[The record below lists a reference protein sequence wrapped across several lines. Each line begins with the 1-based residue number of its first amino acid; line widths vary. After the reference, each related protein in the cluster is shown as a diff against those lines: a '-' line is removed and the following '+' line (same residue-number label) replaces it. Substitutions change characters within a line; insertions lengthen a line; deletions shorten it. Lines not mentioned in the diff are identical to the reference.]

1 MKPPDSLLS
10 HPNPA
15 ASYAEALERLAV
27 LQARDGPEVH
37 PRGHTLFLTH
47 GALAGRVVVWFHGYT
62 DSPNQFARLAQLCF
76 ERGWNVL
83 VPRMPYHGLNDPMTT
98 ETALLTAEK
107 LARSADEALDIAAG
121 LGEQVVVGGL
131 SMGGVIT
138 AWLAQQRREVELA
151 MLLAPAF
158 GVYLVPAPFTRLVGE
173 AFARLPNTFEWW
185 DPRVKGGLKQPEIS
199 YPRYAMRGIAAFLRL
214 SYVMQDLARHSPPAA
229 PRIWV
234 ITTESDTAISQPV
247 VEHVIS
253 LWRAQGTPVQTHRFS
268 ADLGLDHNFIDPG
281 HPKQRVDV
289 TYPVILSA
297 LEQVDRLSKEV
308 IAHGLCC

>member
-10 HPNPA
+10 HPRPA
-15 ASYAEALERLAV
+15 AAYAEALERLAV

-47 GALAGRVVVWFHGYT
+47 GGMTGRVVVWFHGYT
-62 DSPNQFARLAQLCF
+62 DSPGQFARLAQLCF

-83 VPRMPYHGLNDPMTT
+83 VPRLPHHGLSDPMTP

-121 LGEQVVVGGL
+121 LGKQVVAGGF

-138 AWLAQQRREVELA
+138 GWLAQQRREVELA
-151 MLLAPAF
+151 VLLAPAL
-158 GVYLVPAPFTRLVGE
+158 GVYVIPAPFTRLVGE
-173 AFARLPNTFEWW
+173 AVARLPNTFEWW
-185 DPRVKGGLKQPEIS
+185 DPRLKENLKEPEIT

-214 SYVMQDLARHSPPAA
+214 SFAMQDLARHSPPAA
-229 PRIWV
+229 RRMWV
-234 ITTESDTAISQPV
+234 ITTETDTAISQLV
-247 VEHVIS
+247 VEGVVK
-253 LWRAQGTPVQTHRFS
+253 LWRAQGAQVQTHRFS
-268 ADLGLDHNFIDPG
+268 ASLQLDHNFIDPG

-289 TYPVILSA
+289 TYPVILAA
-297 LEQVDRLSKEV
+297 LEQVKGQSLQVRV
-308 IAHGLCC
+308 GL